1 MLIKQV
7 ENFFPRLELILPE
20 IKKINLYSQ
29 KEFNKIE
36 DSTDNWSGFR
46 SLNLRKN
53 NVFLYELI
61 NNLMFTK
68 KVMDK
73 GSYDI
78 ASFLHLR
85 LEEHNV
91 QDWIHKDPA
100 LFTALIYLSDT
111 NLNSGT
117 YIYDENNNII
127 NDIKCVKNRFVI
139 FSGNYNH
146 KGYGHYGNSV
156 QNGRL
161 TFNLFINET

>member
-1 MLIKQV
+1 MIIKQV

-20 IKKINLYSQ
+20 IKKIKLYNQ
-29 KEFNKIE
+29 KEFNKFE
-36 DSTDNWSGFR
+36 ETSDNWPGFR
-46 SLNLRKN
+46 SLEFRRT

-68 KVMDK
+68 KMIDK

-78 ASFLHLR
+78 TAFLHLR
-85 LEEHNV
+85 LEEHNT

-117 YIYDENNNII
+117 YIYDENNNVI
-127 NDIKCVKNRFVI
+127 NDIKCVQNRFVI
-139 FSGNYNH
+139 FSGDYNQ
-146 KGYGHYGNSV
+146 KGYGHHGNSV
-156 QNGRL
+156 QDGRL
-161 TFNLFINET
+161 TFNIFIDNV